1 MRKPTHLRK
10 EAYHKYEALEE
21 ILGAKLKEGDE
32 NLLAVLANSYLDYKK
47 FHDELID
54 RPATVAGET
63 MVRANP
69 AWNMVKDCA
78 KLIADLSKH
87 FGFSPWARGE
97 DLGKKEEKKDKL
109 DELK

>member
-10 EAYHKYEALEE
+10 EAHPKYEALEK
-21 ILGAKLKEGDE
+21 ILGAKLKDGDE

-47 FHDELID
+47 FHDELMD
-54 RPATVAGET
+54 RPATKAGET

-97 DLGKKEEKKDKL
+97 RLDKVEDKKDAL
-109 DELK
+109 DDI